1 MGREIIVRSEIEI
14 LELKSVIGKIKISR
28 FSPRL
33 EEAEVANLKTA
44 QLNRSS
50 LRSRKKKKTMRGL
63 CDADTLVEERRK
75 LEEQR

>member
-1 MGREIIVRSEIEI
+1 MENIGGQREIIVRSEIEI

-33 EEAEVANLKTA
+33 EEAGEVANLKTA

-50 LRSRKKKKTMRGL
+50 LRSRKKKKKMRGL
-63 CDADTLVEERRK
+63 
-75 LEEQR
+75 